1 MIYNLSNDFDKQ
13 RFKVR
18 CNALYKQGG
27 VVDLTAKK
35 EQRTIPQNRYL
46 HLILGW
52 FAIETGNTLGFVKQ
66 EYFKRHINPDLF
78 VVEIDDK
85 HLGKVSVLRSSRDL
99 NTAEMTTAIERFRNW
114 SSAEAGVYLPSPDE
128 QAFLQSIE
136 IELLRQKE
144 YL

>member
-1 MIYNLSNDFDKQ
+1 MIYNLSNDFDRQ

-35 EQRTIPQNRYL
+35 ERRTIPQNAYL

-66 EYFKRHINPDLF
+66 EYFKRYINPDLF
-78 VVEIDDK
+78 VVEIEDK

-128 QAFLQSIE
+128 KQYLDFIEAQAYYYNL
-136 IELLRQKE
+136 

>member
-128 QAFLQSIE
+128 KQYLDFIEAQADYHNL
-136 IELLRQKE
+136 

>member
-66 EYFKRHINPDLF
+66 EYFKRYINPDLF
-78 VVEIDDK
+78 VVEIEDK

-136 IELLRQKE
+136 IEMLRQKE

>member
-13 RFKVR
+13 RFKTR

-35 EQRTIPQNRYL
+35 ERRTIPQNAYL
-46 HLILGW
+46 HLIIGW

-66 EYFKRHINPDLF
+66 EYFKRYINPDIF
-78 VVEIDDK
+78 VVEIEDK

-99 NTAEMTTAIERFRNW
+99 TTAEMTTAIDRFRNW
-114 SSAEAGVYLPSPDE
+114 SSAEAGIYLPSPDE

-136 IELLRQKE
+136 IEMLRQKE

>member
-1 MIYNLSNDFDKQ
+1 MIYNLSNDFDRQ

-66 EYFKRHINPDLF
+66 EYFKRYINPDLF

-136 IELLRQKE
+136 IEMLRQKE

>member
-1 MIYNLSNDFDKQ
+1 MIYNLSNDFDRQ

-35 EQRTIPQNRYL
+35 ERRTIPQNAYL

-78 VVEIDDK
+78 VVEIEDK

-128 QAFLQSIE
+128 KQYLDFIEAQADYYNL
-136 IELLRQKE
+136 

>member
-1 MIYNLSNDFDKQ
+1 MIYNLSNDFDRQ
-13 RFKVR
+13 RFKTR

-35 EQRTIPQNRYL
+35 ERRTIPQNAYL

-66 EYFKRHINPDLF
+66 EYFKRYINPDLF

-85 HLGKVSVLRSSRDL
+85 HLGEVSVLRSSRDL

-136 IELLRQKE
+136 IEMLRQKE

>member
-66 EYFKRHINPDLF
+66 EYFKRYINPDLF

>member
-52 FAIETGNTLGFVKQ
+52 FAIETGSTLGFVKQ

-128 QAFLQSIE
+128 KQYLDFIEAQADYHNL
-136 IELLRQKE
+136 